1 MTIERFLEVLNVV
14 DDVER
19 DLEIQTVLE
28 GIAANLSNLV
38 NSPGQPAQQNALATN
53 LTKLRETIAELDT
66 RLDPSA
72 LEALS
77 GMGGGSFFD
86 RDLANNISESVS
98 GNAMTPT
105 VARDFVQ
112 SLATQRKTFLEN
124 VEEARHSLKN
134 LKVLATTLEPGT
146 ADVSFLIPRE
156 LFKNELESFSKELRF
171 ISKLFADYSE
181 ALTNSRDNVQ
191 LETLSSS
198 VPTVVLVA
206 ALPVLAYLGDVVNKF
221 LDAWKKVEEIRE
233 VRARVAALGI
243 KGAAYNEFTKEI
255 TSTIERVVDEV
266 VQNTIARYT
275 GEDGRRNEL
284 TTAIKQDTKR
294 LYAQIEQGLTIHFRA
309 SADSNKSAEEQ
320 SELVTLSGLGR
331 TMEFPKTTDQPLLL
345 SPGELLDDDADASS
359 AVEPITSDLPT
370 KPPAKAAKK
379 RSKPS

>member
-1 MTIERFLEVLNVV
+1 MTVERFLEVLNLV
-14 DDVER
+14 DDVET
-19 DLEIQTVLE
+19 DLEIQSVLE

-53 LTKLRETIAELDT
+53 LTKLRETISELDT

-77 GMGGGSFFD
+77 SMGGGKFFSPH
-86 RDLANNISESVS
+86 LASNISDSVS

-112 SLATQRKTFLEN
+112 GLATDRKAFLES
-124 VEEARHSLKN
+124 VEEARRSLKS
-134 LKVLATTLEPGT
+134 LQVSASTLEPGS

-191 LETLSSS
+191 LQTLSSS

-206 ALPVLAYLGDVVNKF
+206 ALPVLSYLGDVVNKF

-266 VQNTIARYT
+266 VQKTIAII
-275 GEDGRRNEL
+275 G
-284 TTAIKQDTKR
+284 AR
-294 LYAQIEQGLTIHFRA
+294 LVDET
-309 SADSNKSAEEQ
+309 N
-320 SELVTLSGLGR
+320 
-331 TMEFPKTTDQPLLL
+331 LLL
-345 SPGELLDDDADASS
+345 
-359 AVEPITSDLPT
+359 
-370 KPPAKAAKK
+370 
-379 RSKPS
+379 R